1 MKRLR
6 RWALLVVLVWLGAGV
21 VAVLLL
27 RRDPP
32 ASPPPV
38 VVITAPATSTAP
50 PPTVEP
56 GHDPLRLDT
65 DGNGRLSC
73 AEVYPR
79 TIHRGDP
86 EYSYMIDS
94 DNDGTVCE

>member
-1 MKRLR
+1 M
-6 RWALLVVLVWLGAGV
+6 LVWLVAGV

-38 VVITAPATSTAP
+38 VVITAPATSTAPP

>member
-1 MKRLR
+1 M
-6 RWALLVVLVWLGAGV
+6 LVWLVAGV

>member
-6 RWALLVVLVWLGAGV
+6 RWALLVVLVWLVAGV

-38 VVITAPATSTAP
+38 VAITAPATSTAP